1 MLRKWIEAQKIVG
14 SRSLYYFCFHFADI
28 FFISRWW
35 TWIIVSFRYICQ
47 VTWMIILFNLIRL
60 PKLDPCVSTIKI
72 LTKNAN
78 SCLTQVIL
86 FWCFLTDTYINDS
99 KPPFPNF
106 IYIYIYMLNH
116 TKVTLFVSNC
126 LRKFSFLKK
135 SAKYSINFYITN
147 KHI

>member
-1 MLRKWIEAQKIVG
+1 MAKCLALEWGNVKKMD
-14 SRSLYYFCFHFADI
+14 RSTKDCRQSKSLLLLLSFCWHFLHI
-28 FFISRWW
+28 KMMNL
-35 TWIIVSFRYICQ
+35 IIVSFRYICQ

-78 SCLTQVIL
+78 SCLTQIIL

-99 KPPFPNF
+99 KPPFPN
-106 IYIYIYMLNH
+106 YIYIHMLNH

-126 LRKFSFLKK
+126 LRKFSF
-135 SAKYSINFYITN
+135 
-147 KHI
+147 